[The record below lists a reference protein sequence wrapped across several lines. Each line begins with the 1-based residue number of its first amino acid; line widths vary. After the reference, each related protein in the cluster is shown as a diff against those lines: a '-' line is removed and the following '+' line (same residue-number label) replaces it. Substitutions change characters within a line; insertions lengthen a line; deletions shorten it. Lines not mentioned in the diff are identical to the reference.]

1 MYVTITAPDRAF
13 SIGDGSPATH
23 THIDAPGVTMGTINA
38 DGRTDSEAA
47 SVDVTIDRTGGV
59 ASLFF
64 PPPVGAEVGIYRSD
78 TGALIVS
85 GVLASIAGTEKDITI
100 EVKL

>member
-1 MYVTITAPDRAF
+1 MYVTITAPDRVF

-23 THIDAPGVTMGTINA
+23 THIDAPGVTLGTINA

-47 SVDVTIDRTGGV
+47 SVNATIDRVGGV
-59 ASLFF
+59 EALFF

-85 GVLASIAGTEKDITI
+85 GVLASIDAKDKEIAI